1 MNGWL
6 LDTNVASELRKLKPG
21 KQVLDWM
28 RATGSSKLFLS
39 SITFA
44 EIRFGIE
51 IQNDPD
57 LRSRLAIWLD
67 TVIRPMFEGRVV
79 EVNEDVLLEWRLMGE
94 ALAKQKRTVPEPDLL
109 LSAIAR
115 HHRLNMV
122 SRDIKHIKM
131 TGIPVLDPWT
141 GERFNGA

>member
-1 MNGWL
+1 
-6 LDTNVASELRKLKPG
+6 
-21 KQVLDWM
+21 M
-28 RATGSSKLFLS
+28 RAAGSSKLFLS

-141 GERFNGA
+141 GDRFNGA